1 MPNRRLCHSL
11 YASFTIRAR
20 FLFNFNLLLLRG
32 FSLSLLGIIQIKQR
46 LLLALSI
53 LGSHH
58 HHNFLSGSHIKTRN
72 KREARRELNVV
83 SGTFPLS
90 K

>member
-58 HHNFLSGSHIKTRN
+58 HHNFLSGSHVKTRN

-83 SGTFPLS
+83 SGTFPL
-90 K
+90 